1 MCAGMPIVERHP
13 TSDPMAEP
21 LSEDVLCDLTLLAL
35 VIAHGAD
42 ADLDPR
48 EIDALTRRLCRL
60 APHLSAGDV
69 AKVVKRGALAYL
81 DSRVEGAE
89 TVVYRL
95 AGALDADGRAR
106 AYAALRAVA
115 EADETMHPMETTL
128 LRHVA
133 AAWRLDAE

>member
-1 MCAGMPIVERHP
+1 
-13 TSDPMAEP
+13 MAVY
-21 LSEDVLCDLTLLAL
+21 LSEDALSDLTLLAL

-48 EIDALTRRLCRL
+48 EVDTLAERLHTL
-60 APHLSAGDV
+60 APRLSGEEV
-69 AKVVKRGALAYL
+69 IGIVRRGAKAYL

-95 AGALDADGRAR
+95 ASALDAEARAE
-106 AYAALRAVA
+106 AYAALKAVA
-115 EADETMHPMETTL
+115 EADELMHPMESTL

-133 AAWRLDAE
+133 AAWRLDVE

>member
-1 MCAGMPIVERHP
+1 MPVY
-13 TSDPMAEP
+13 
-21 LSEDVLCDLTLLAL
+21 LSEDALSDLTLLAL

-48 EIDALTRRLCRL
+48 EVDTLAARLHTL
-60 APHLSAGDV
+60 APRLNHEEVIAIVQSG
-69 AKVVKRGALAYL
+69 AKAYL

-95 AGALDADGRAR
+95 ASALDAEARAE
-106 AYAALRAVA
+106 AYAALQAVA
-115 EADETMHPMETTL
+115 EADDLMHPMESTL

-133 AAWRLDAE
+133 AAWKLEVE